1 MKLTDLTEDDISIVE
16 FVDHHPSKILVDM
29 LVAYYTMEL
38 LKKLNKGGARE

>member
-1 MKLTDLTEDDISIVE
+1 MIKKNEDT
-16 FVDHHPSKILVDM
+16 KILVDM